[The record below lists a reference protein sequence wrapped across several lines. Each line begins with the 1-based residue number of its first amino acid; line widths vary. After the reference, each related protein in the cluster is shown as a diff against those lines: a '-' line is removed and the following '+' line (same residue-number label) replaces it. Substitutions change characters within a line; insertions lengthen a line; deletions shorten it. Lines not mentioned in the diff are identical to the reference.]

1 MKRLVVGVFALA
13 LLWSAP
19 RIVTG
24 QPARTLSSEMRVET
38 GVVEAVDPATRSVTV
53 KKADGTV
60 VTTIAGSDVKRVEEI
75 KVGDKVTARFY
86 ENLVIRLKSPGESDV
101 VSAAKNTTGAAQ
113 ETPGGT
119 RAKQK
124 TLTVAITAVD
134 TTASTIS
141 FDGPNNWKYT
151 SKVQDTAALAKVK
164 VGDKIDIVWTE
175 AMLVSLERA
184 Q

>member
-1 MKRLVVGVFALA
+1 MSSARRRTRPVPHRRL
-13 LLWSAP
+13 
-19 RIVTG
+19 
-24 QPARTLSSEMRVET
+24 
-38 GVVEAVDPATRSVTV
+38 
-53 KKADGTV
+53 
-60 VTTIAGSDVKRVEEI
+60 
-75 KVGDKVTARFY
+75 
-86 ENLVIRLKSPGESDV
+86 
-101 VSAAKNTTGAAQ
+101 
-113 ETPGGT
+113 PGGT

-151 SKVQDTAALAKVK
+151 SKVQDTAALANVK

-175 AMLVSLERA
+175 AMLVSVERA